1 MGEKEVLYGRLIIQF
16 KRWRKIN
23 KWIDRILLSIL
34 LFLIVFVG
42 SALIDGFMFLEEGM
56 GSIKY
61 HSFVQLMDINPDT
74 VAWIVMDGTHID
86 HPVVRST
93 DNFDYLD
100 RGFDGKFYA
109 GGTLFMDKGNR
120 SFEDP
125 YSIIHGHH
133 MAAGA
138 MFGDLE
144 RYLEPEFFNDNCT
157 GKLLTPEYDY
167 DIQVIAAGV
176 FDAYDRHVYSVGETV
191 PFDYITENAVNMR
204 DSGNADHVL
213 ALSTC
218 LDEMT
223 DNRAVVFC
231 ALTDRRTHR

>member
-1 MGEKEVLYGRLIIQF
+1 
-16 KRWRKIN
+16 
-23 KWIDRILLSIL
+23 
-34 LFLIVFVG
+34 
-42 SALIDGFMFLEEGM
+42 M
-56 GSIKY
+56 GSIRY